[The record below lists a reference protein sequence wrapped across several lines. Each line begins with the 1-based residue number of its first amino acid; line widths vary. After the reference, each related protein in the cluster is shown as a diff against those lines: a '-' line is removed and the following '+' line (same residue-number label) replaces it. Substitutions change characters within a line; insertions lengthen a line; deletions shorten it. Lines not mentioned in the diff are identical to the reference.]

1 MLDSNPWSLKCVVII
16 KANNWNSSTYGRK
29 IVTRKKEK
37 TRKPVSLSS
46 RVIKTP
52 LKLYKV
58 NIIEIAR
65 GHGVTVSD
73 EIGSHLDFLLN
84 ADLFMEYWMGKAAW
98 RKIQITKASRIFPR
112 ENNKASKGSSNS
124 IETHFFQRFLSPF
137 SFRIGKKK
145 IFKALASFFPF
156 VSSFKQRLDSFHHI
170 GFLVIAFL
178 LEENYCAQKI
188 RIKEAVTITILSPT
202 TFTNHD

>member
-16 KANNWNSSTYGRK
+16 KTNNWNSSTYGRK

-84 ADLFMEYWMGKAAW
+84 ADLFMEYWMGKAAR

-124 IETHFFQRFLSPF
+124 IENHFFQRFLSPF
-137 SFRIGKKK
+137 FFFSDWKKK
-145 IFKALASFFPF
+145 NFQSFSEFLSLRFEFQTTTRLFSPHRISRYR
-156 VSSFKQRLDSFHHI
+156 VSPRGK
-170 GFLVIAFL
+170 L
-178 LEENYCAQKI
+178 LCAEN
-188 RIKEAVTITILSPT
+188 
-202 TFTNHD
+202 